1 MLIQL
6 CANTAARL
14 CLQYVHHL
22 EQGFPTWGACTPRG
36 TFAYLKG
43 YI

>member
-1 MLIQL
+1 MVL
-6 CANTAARL
+6 CTQENFTIL
-14 CLQYVHHL
+14 LGKYVL
-22 EQGFPTWGACTPRG
+22 DQGFPNWGTCTPGG

>member
-1 MLIQL
+1 MTLLVYQTELFTDITVNFVL
-6 CANTAARL
+6 D
-14 CLQYVHHL
+14 
-22 EQGFPTWGACTPRG
+22 QGFPTWGTCTHRG